1 MQNLINGFDYNGFW
15 YINEYVKQNI
25 FIDYL
30 MIFFAE
36 YAQYMF
42 VLLFII
48 FWVNKKLKN
57 RTCVIQ
63 ALLAC
68 CFAYSLNRIIGL
80 FFYRERPF
88 VSHLNINQ
96 LVEHTA
102 NASFPSDH
110 ATSAFA
116 IAITLYLYKK
126 RLGKIFLLLAFF
138 ISFSRIW
145 VGVHYPLDV
154 LIGAVLGSLW
164 AFITHYIIQTN
175 FKKNK

>member
-1 MQNLINGFDYNGFW
+1 MLNLINNLDNNGFR
-15 YINEYVKQNI
+15 YINENVKENVY
-25 FIDYL
+25 IDYL

-42 VLLFII
+42 ILLFMIL
-48 FWVNKKLKN
+48 WLNKKYKN

-63 ALLAC
+63 AIIAC
-68 CFAYSLNRIIGL
+68 CFAFLLNRIIGL

-110 ATSAFA
+110 ATSAFV
-116 IAITLYLYKK
+116 IVITLYFYEN
-126 RLGKIFLLLAFF
+126 RLGKVFLVLAFL
-138 ISFSRIW
+138 ITFSRVW

-154 LIGAVLGSLW
+154 LVGAVLGSLW
-164 AFITHYIIQTN
+164 AFIIHHIVKIK
-175 FKKNK
+175 FEMNK